1 MIPNHNDDDW
11 QPTASQS
18 VLVARAKLLAG
29 IRQFFSSKNVLE
41 VDTPSL
47 SHGTITDVYLD
58 ALESSYQ
65 NNQGEKKPL
74 YLQTSP
80 EFAMKRLLAAGS
92 GSIYQICRAYRDDE
106 VGRYHNPEFL
116 MLEWYRIDFDHRQ
129 LMAEM
134 DELLIAILDTEP
146 ADIIT
151 YQQLFIDTLQLDP
164 LEETNSNLQKI
175 VTEKANGPI
184 LDERDELLHC
194 LFGILIEPL
203 LGQEKPLMV
212 VDFPASQSSLARLSK
227 TDPRVAERFEV
238 YYKGIELANGFHE
251 LKDATEQRERFN
263 QDNARRK
270 SLGKEQKPIDE
281 RFLAALESGLPD
293 CAGVAL
299 GLDRLLMCK
308 LNKKSIREVMPF
320 TLDRA

>member
-1 MIPNHNDDDW
+1 MSQNHNSHDW

-18 VLVARAKLLAG
+18 VLIERAKLLAN
-29 IRQFFSSKNVLE
+29 IRQFFSSKNILE
-41 VDTPSL
+41 VDTPTL

-58 ALESSYQ
+58 ALKSSYQ
-65 NNQGEKKPL
+65 NSQGEKQPL

-116 MLEWYRIDFDHRQ
+116 MLEWYRIDFDHLQ

-134 DELLIAILDTEP
+134 DELLTVILETKP

-164 LEETNSNLQKI
+164 LEEKNSNLQQI
-175 VTEKANGPI
+175 VIEKANGPI
-184 LDERDELLHC
+184 LDDRDELLHC
-194 LFGILIEPL
+194 LFGVLIEPL
-203 LGQEKPLMV
+203 LGQERPLMV
-212 VDFPASQSSLARLSK
+212 TDFPASQSSLARLSK
-227 TDPRVAERFEV
+227 TDPRVADRFEV

-263 QDNARRK
+263 QDNAQRK
-270 SLGKEQKPIDE
+270 ILEKDQKPLDE

-299 GLDRLLMCK
+299 GLDRLLMLK
-308 LNKKSIREVMPF
+308 LNKKRIQEVMPF

>member
-1 MIPNHNDDDW
+1 MNENPSNNDW
-11 QPTASQS
+11 QPTASHS
-18 VLVARAKLLAG
+18 VLVERAKLLAK

-65 NNQGEKKPL
+65 NNHGAKQPL

-92 GSIYQICRAYRDDE
+92 GSIYQICRAYRDDQI
-106 VGRYHNPEFL
+106 GRYHNPEFL
-116 MLEWYRIDFDHRQ
+116 MLEWYRVDFDHLQ

-134 DELLIAILDTEP
+134 DELLTAILATEP

-151 YQQLFIDTLQLDP
+151 YQQLFMDTLQLDP
-164 LEETNSNLQKI
+164 LIETKSCLQKI
-175 VTEKANGPI
+175 VTEKTNGPI
-184 LDERDELLHC
+184 LDERDELLQC
-194 LFGILIEPL
+194 LFVILIEPF

-238 YYKGIELANGFHE
+238 YYKGVELANGFHE
-251 LKDATEQRERFN
+251 LQDTTEQRERFN
-263 QDNARRK
+263 QDNGQRK
-270 SLGKEQKPIDE
+270 RLGKEQKPLDE

-299 GLDRLLMCK
+299 GLDRLLMLK
-308 LNKKSIREVMPF
+308 LNKKSIQEVMPF

>member
-1 MIPNHNDDDW
+1 MNENHNNNDW

-18 VLVARAKLLAG
+18 ELVERAKLLAK
-29 IRQFFSSKNVLE
+29 IRHFFSSKNVLE

-58 ALESSYQ
+58 ALKSSYQ
-65 NNQGEKKPL
+65 NNHGETQPL

-92 GSIYQICRAYRDDE
+92 GSIYQICRAYRDDQI
-106 VGRYHNPEFL
+106 GRYHNPEFL
-116 MLEWYRIDFDHRQ
+116 MLEWYRVDFDHLQ

-134 DELLIAILDTEP
+134 DELLTAILATEP

-151 YQQLFIDTLQLDP
+151 YQQLFMDTLQLDP
-164 LEETNSNLQKI
+164 LIETKSCLQKI
-175 VTEKANGPI
+175 VTEKTNGPI
-184 LDERDELLHC
+184 LDERDELLQC
-194 LFGILIEPL
+194 LFVILIEPF

-238 YYKGIELANGFHE
+238 YYKGVELANGFHE
-251 LKDATEQRERFN
+251 LQDTTEQRERFN
-263 QDNARRK
+263 QDNGQRK
-270 SLGKEQKPIDE
+270 RLGKEQKPLDE

-299 GLDRLLMCK
+299 GLDRLLMLK
-308 LNKKSIREVMPF
+308 LNKKSIQEVMPF